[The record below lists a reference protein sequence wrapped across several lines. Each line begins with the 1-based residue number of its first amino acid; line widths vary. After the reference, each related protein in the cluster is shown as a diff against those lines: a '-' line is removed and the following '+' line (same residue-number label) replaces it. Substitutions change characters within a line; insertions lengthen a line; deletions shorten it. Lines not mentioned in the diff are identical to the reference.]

1 MCFLS
6 KDDNIQSLEV
16 NDLQLEKD
24 LSSAGEDFA
33 VVIVRDDGGL
43 ENQAGKMCYRNDC
56 VVSAP
61 MPSKFFQ
68 EGRRSTI
75 VARGSVSIQQFEKL
89 SYQRIGEGRA
99 LRGALRNLAGA
110 LVVSFEKSVELD
122 VATQVE
128 SKLDNAGEYDGP
140 FIEGLSPQDDSP
152 RPHRLG
158 LALGVIALAAL
169 VGGALLAHFRDKV
182 AQTDTELGV
191 TDDALSTE

>member
-24 LSSAGEDFA
+24 LPREGEDF
-33 VVIVRDDGGL
+33 VVVLLRYDSGL
-43 ENQAGKMCYRNDC
+43 EHQAGKMCYRNDC
-56 VVSAP
+56 VVNAP
-61 MPSKFFQ
+61 MASEFFE
-68 EGRRSTI
+68 EGHRSTI

-89 SYQRIGEGRA
+89 SYQRIGGGRV
-99 LRGALRNLAGA
+99 LRRALRNLGGA

-122 VATQVE
+122 VATKVE
-128 SKLDNAGEYDGP
+128 SKFDIPGAHDGP

-152 RPHRLG
+152 RARRLG
-158 LALGVIALAAL
+158 LALGVISLAAL

-182 AQTDTELGV
+182 SQTDTELGV